1 MNAAALA
8 APKSSLKLVSADSN
22 RFRNPRGRRP
32 LQEARV
38 GEADEGV
45 ERVAEDRG
53 ESEAALFVERGADGV
68 SETFR
73 DQYCKTFLCRSWW
86 YCVKVGFALSSTA
99 SLLRFMQSQVIFWQ
113 KCKKTVTRQA
123 PDLFA
128 KVWILRLA
136 GYLRKLYIYILGNL
150 YYSSLP
156 RQKNQMLTSAMVKK
170 FCNIVPRTWETATRW
185 PREACS
191 GGKELTSSR
200 FNPSSNFYE
209 TIFKLETMN
218 CPFWRFME

>member
-1 MNAAALA
+1 MKYFLLAWNVTDYCVKRISVNAAVLA
-8 APKSSLKLVSADSN
+8 VPKSWLKLVSADSY

-113 KCKKTVTRQA
+113 KCKKLS
-123 PDLFA
+123 PDKHQICLQ
-128 KVWILRLA
+128 K
-136 GYLRKLYIYILGNL
+136 
-150 YYSSLP
+150 SESLD
-156 RQKNQMLTSAMVKK
+156 
-170 FCNIVPRTWETATRW
+170 
-185 PREACS
+185 
-191 GGKELTSSR
+191 
-200 FNPSSNFYE
+200 
-209 TIFKLETMN
+209 
-218 CPFWRFME
+218 WRDI